1 LPKPEIRFAVLARIR
16 QYGRTSEKLICE
28 VVEFRRGRNKSE
40 MPIRLVFDLKKTI
53 SAVAFLAQRDKSL
66 DMFLSL
72 KMLYLADKKAL
83 ESWGKTITGD
93 KMVSMPKGPV
103 LSTVYNLFKGE
114 GEVEN
119 LTEWNSYFGETVNNK
134 ITLLKD
140 ANIGELSQDE
150 VEALTGARA
159 EVESYAP
166 WSVAEWLHKTCPEW
180 EDPHGSSRPI
190 DPAVILRNSGRREDE
205 IRMIEESTEAF
216 NQIQDLVKSL

>member
-1 LPKPEIRFAVLARIR
+1 
-16 QYGRTSEKLICE
+16 
-28 VVEFRRGRNKSE
+28 

-53 SAVAFLAQRDKSL
+53 SAVAFLAQRDGHL

-83 ESWGKTITGD
+83 QSWGKTITGD

-114 GEVEN
+114 GEVDDLN
-119 LTEWNSYFGETVNNK
+119 EWNSYFGETVNNK

-140 ANIGELSQDE
+140 ADIGELSQDE
-150 VEALTGARA
+150 IEALAGARA

-166 WSVAEWLHKTCPEW
+166 WSVADWLHKTCPEW
-180 EDPHGSSRPI
+180 EDPNGSSRPI
-190 DPAVILRNSGRREDE
+190 DPAVILRNSGCTEDE
-205 IRMIEESTEAF
+205 IRMIEESTEVF
-216 NQIQDLVKSL
+216 NRIHDLVNSL

>member
-1 LPKPEIRFAVLARIR
+1 
-16 QYGRTSEKLICE
+16 
-28 VVEFRRGRNKSE
+28 

-53 SAVAFLAQRDKSL
+53 SAVAFLAKRDGQL
-66 DMFLSL
+66 NMFLSL

-93 KMVSMPKGPV
+93 KMVSMPKGPA
-103 LSTVYNLFKGE
+103 LSTVYDLFKGV

-119 LTEWNSYFGETVNNK
+119 LNEWNSYFGETVNNK

-140 ANIGELSQDE
+140 AEIGELSQDE
-150 VEALTGARA
+150 IEALAGARA

-166 WSVAEWLHKTCPEW
+166 WSVADWLHKTCPEW

-190 DPAVILRNSGRREDE
+190 DPAVILRNSGRTEEE
-205 IRMIEESTEAF
+205 IRMIEESTEVF
-216 NQIQDLVKSL
+216 NRIHDLVNGL

>member
-1 LPKPEIRFAVLARIR
+1 
-16 QYGRTSEKLICE
+16 
-28 VVEFRRGRNKSE
+28 

-114 GEVEN
+114 GELEN

-166 WSVAEWLHKTCPEW
+166 WSVAVWLHKTCPEW

-190 DPAVILRNSGRREDE
+190 DPAVILRNSGRSEDE

>member
-1 LPKPEIRFAVLARIR
+1 MI
-16 QYGRTSEKLICE
+16 
-28 VVEFRRGRNKSE
+28 EFQRKRNKSE
-40 MPIRLVFDLKKTI
+40 MSIRLVFNLKKTI
-53 SAVAFLAQRDKSL
+53 SAVAFLAQRDGRL

-72 KMLYLADKKAL
+72 KMLYLADKRAL

-114 GEVEN
+114 GEVDN
-119 LTEWNSYFGETVNNK
+119 LNEWNSYFGETVNNK

-140 ANIGELSQDE
+140 PDIGELSQDE
-150 VEALTGARA
+150 IEALTRARS

-180 EDPHGSSRPI
+180 EDPQGSSRPI
-190 DPAVILRNSGRREDE
+190 DPAVILRNSGRTEDE

-216 NQIQDLVKSL
+216 NQIHDLLTVSKPPR